1 MNNRTSK
8 QYKLE
13 GYAHLAKTKMKW

>member
-8 QYKLE
+8 QCKLE
-13 GYAHLAKTKMKW
+13 GYAHLAKTKMKL